1 MSKTSNLKAMLKKD
15 LIDENIRLQKEITKI
30 KEYHFIYQQSVN
42 IRLSAKGSEMAS
54 DRVKVISE
62 NANLRTEIQKLTTE
76 CSQKTATELSM
87 INDLKRT
94 KTTGNK
100 LASIISDQF
109 PRTTRNSLFSV
120 ISQREL
126 APFGVFSGLTSAQT
140 LNEEIRS
147 GLTVVHYTRTQ
158 PDENY
163 FHDSLFSENIQQLHV
178 LNENFPNP
186 DKIAHFDDVVEEP
199 EIFETENSRKPS
211 QLLARK
217 RAKTTGK
224 VPVQIAVAKKSTHST
239 GKVVKAYREKLVE
252 RRNDRM
258 KSPIKYKC
266 TKWTGLVLKKSKE
279 DTQ

>member
-1 MSKTSNLKAMLKKD
+1 MSKNSNLKAMLKKD

-109 PRTTRNSLFSV
+109 PQTTRNSLFSV

-126 APFGVFSGLTSAQT
+126 APFGVFSGLTSAHT

-186 DKIAHFDDVVEEP
+186 DKIAHFDDALF
-199 EIFETENSRKPS
+199 I
-211 QLLARK
+211 Q
-217 RAKTTGK
+217 KT
-224 VPVQIAVAKKSTHST
+224 
-239 GKVVKAYREKLVE
+239 
-252 RRNDRM
+252 
-258 KSPIKYKC
+258 
-266 TKWTGLVLKKSKE
+266 
-279 DTQ
+279 